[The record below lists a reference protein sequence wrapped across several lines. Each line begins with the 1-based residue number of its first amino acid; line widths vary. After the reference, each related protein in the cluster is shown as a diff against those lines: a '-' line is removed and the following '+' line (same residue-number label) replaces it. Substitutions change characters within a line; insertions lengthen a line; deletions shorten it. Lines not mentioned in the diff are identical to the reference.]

1 MYDEGL
7 FVKDMVVVAVG
18 VLAEDEYEDTT
29 IGVLREDALVT
40 AMGRESLAL
49 VCFDPPP

>member
-18 VLAEDEYEDTT
+18 VLAEDEYEDT